1 MVGIL
6 AIVEIFAEAPELG
19 EVVETLARLPKV
31 EALYEVTGE
40 SDIVMIVS
48 AESIADF
55 RDFLKNKIMKT
66 PGVRSTV
73 TSIVLSTAKDV
84 KAGLQPD

>member
-1 MVGIL
+1 
-6 AIVEIFAEAPELG
+6 
-19 EVVETLARLPKV
+19 VETLAHLPKV

-40 SDIVMIVS
+40 SDIIMLVS

-73 TSIVLSTAKDV
+73 TSIVLSTAKDIRT
-84 KAGLQPD
+84 GRQPDDR